1 MSVNLKLDKDFYR
14 FLENVQ
20 KETGRD
26 YDALAHDFMESMA
39 QDVTMELSEG
49 IKRHHRTGRTARAL
63 DMRPQVQKVGGKH
76 SVSVG
81 FKMPEGLPARYINKG
96 TPTNRPK
103 DPFVDRALNKNR
115 IKTRYAMFFDG
126 VREKLAKTFGGEA

>member
-1 MSVNLKLDKDFYR
+1 MSVNLKLDKNFYSY
-14 FLENVQ
+14 LEQIQ
-20 KETGRD
+20 KETGSD
-26 YDALAHDFMESMA
+26 YDALAQEFMESMA
-39 QDVTMELSEG
+39 QDVTTELFDG
-49 IKRHHRTGRTARAL
+49 IERHHRTGRTARAL
-63 DMRPQVQKVGGKH
+63 DMNPQVQKVGGKH

-115 IKTRYAMFFDG
+115 IKTRYAVFFDS
-126 VREKLAKTFGGEA
+126 VREKLAKTFGGAA

>member
-14 FLENVQ
+14 FLENVK

-26 YDALAHDFMESMA
+26 YDALAHDFIESMA
-39 QDVTMELSEG
+39 KDVTMELFEG
-49 IKRHHRTGRTARAL
+49 IERHHRTGRTARAL
-63 DMRPQVQKVGGKH
+63 DMHPKVQKVGGKH

-81 FKMPEGLPARYINKG
+81 FKMPEGLPARYSNKG

-115 IKTRYAMFFDG
+115 IKTRYTMFFDS
-126 VREKLAKTFGGEA
+126 VREKLAKTFGGAA

>member
-14 FLENVQ
+14 FMENVQ

-26 YDALAHDFMESMA
+26 YDALAQEFMEFMA
-39 QDVTMELSEG
+39 KDVTTELFEG
-49 IKRHHRTGRTARAL
+49 IERHHRTGRTARAL

-76 SVSVG
+76 SVNVG

-115 IKTRYAMFFDG
+115 IKTRYTMFFDS
-126 VREKLAKTFGGEA
+126 VREKLAKTFGGGA

>member
-1 MSVNLKLDKDFYR
+1 MAVNLKLDKDFYR

-20 KETGRD
+20 KETGQD
-26 YDALAHDFMESMA
+26 YDALAHDFMEFMA
-39 QDVTMELSEG
+39 QDVTNELFEG
-49 IKRHHRTGRTARAL
+49 IKRHHRTGRTERAL
-63 DMRPQVQKVGGKH
+63 DMHPQVQKVGGKH

-103 DPFVDRALNKNR
+103 DPFVDRALNKTR
-115 IKTRYAMFFDG
+115 IKNRYEMFFDG
-126 VREKLAKTFGGEA
+126 VREKLAKTFGGAA